1 MSTTI
6 RKGLLLSCL
15 VAALGMGAGCNKWQP
30 TKDVWKG
37 TKSLWHEYVSPP
49 ASIDYDDK
57 AELSERGQA
66 LVNGMMSTDVELER
80 LERIMLNA
88 DKPPTRGWM
97 QDFFARCPWIDGFA
111 GVKSDGTV
119 LGQEAAPGRPQRTLD
134 FNAILYEDAKQNTRA
149 LRCDVQQTPNGPE
162 VLIAA
167 PLYDGV
173 DFLGAVVAYFSMETL
188 ASYAKTPQEVVI
200 LTPQAL
206 LWPGRYD
213 FASTPLA
220 GIDWAEA
227 ATKSHAG
234 TVKNANGTFAY
245 QIRYFG
251 NMPIVFGV
259 VDSGSFPDGKGGA
272 AQGLAFFPKRE
283 QLPPPPQKERTRKR
297 PEGAG
302 LGAEEQQPSPQEE
315 QELARQEAERK
326 EYERQ
331 VMEERRKAYEQ
342 QRRAMMRQQ
351 QARYEQ
357 YRQQR
362 ARLLREAMLQQE
374 LPPENPE
381 PAEPA
386 PQFQAPS
393 PFGPRGAKPA
403 DAPKTEAPKTEAPK
417 TEAPAVL
424 PGGRP
429 SPFGPRQGEAAP
441 KADSP
446 KTDAPKTEAPK
457 TEAPA
462 VLPGGRPSPFGPR
475 QGEAA
480 PKADSPKTDAP
491 KAEAPKAETPKTD
504 APATLP
510 GGRPSPFG
518 PRQ

>member
-111 GVKSDGTV
+111 GVKADGTV
-119 LGQEAAPGRPQRTLD
+119 LGQEAAPGREPKTLD

-149 LRCDVQQTPNGPE
+149 LRCDVQQTPHGPE
-162 VLIAA
+162 VLVAA

-173 DFLGAVVAYFSMETL
+173 DFLGAVVAYFNMDTL
-188 ASYAKTPQEVVI
+188 AAHAKTPQEVVI

-227 ATKSHAG
+227 ATKSNAG

-251 NMPIVFGV
+251 NLPIVFGV
-259 VDSGSFPDGKGGA
+259 VDSGSFPDGTGGT
-272 AQGLAFFPKRE
+272 AQGLAYFPKRE

-297 PEGAG
+297 PEGLGGEG
-302 LGAEEQQPSPQEE
+302 LGGEEQGPTPQEE

-331 VMEERRKAYEQ
+331 AMEERRKAFEQ

-362 ARLLREAMLQQE
+362 ARLMREAMLQQE

-386 PQFQAPS
+386 TQFEAPS

-403 DAPKTEAPKTEAPK
+403 EASRPEAPKSEAPK
-417 TEAPAVL
+417 AETPKAEAPKAAQ
-424 PGGRP
+424 PATPRRGRP
-429 SPFGPRQGEAAP
+429 SPFGPRQGEA
-441 KADSP
+441 SP
-446 KTDAPKTEAPK
+446 AGDK
-457 TEAPA
+457 
-462 VLPGGRPSPFGPR
+462 
-475 QGEAA
+475 
-480 PKADSPKTDAP
+480 
-491 KAEAPKAETPKTD
+491 
-504 APATLP
+504 PATLP

-518 PRQ
+518 PGAEAPKADSPKSEAPKAEAPKAEAPKADQPATLPGGRPSPFGPKE